1 MDVVTF
7 YTIILYAGGIACIA
21 VFGLFTMR
29 LVKQHK
35 DVYPLLY
42 ALEEAERKK
51 ETGEE
56 EP

>member
-1 MDVVTF
+1 MDVVAF
-7 YTIILYAGGIACIA
+7 YTILLWAGGIACIA
-21 VFGLFTMR
+21 VFAYFTLH
-29 LVKQHK
+29 LVKQHE

-51 ETGEE
+51 ERGET

>member
-1 MDVVTF
+1 MDVVS
-7 YTIILYAGGIACIA
+7 YWTILIWTGGLACIG
-21 VFGLFTMR
+21 VFAYFT
-29 LVKQHK
+29 LHLLKQHK

-51 ETGEE
+51 ERGET